1 MNESEVGAKHLVM
14 IITNELFCNKYGYDR
29 QGKKENFRMRGRNIC
44 SSAFPVLSYSCL
56 RKAARAMFIEFLGI
70 KWVVVMLTE
79 RTAGTTEIM
88 AQLPMRFLLYNE
100 MKKVI
105 LHCCKKDFIHKLT

>member
-1 MNESEVGAKHLVM
+1 
-14 IITNELFCNKYGYDR
+14 
-29 QGKKENFRMRGRNIC
+29 MRGRNIC

-79 RTAGTTEIM
+79 RTTGTTKIM
-88 AQLPMRFLLYNE
+88 GQLPMRFLLYNE
-100 MKKVI
+100 IKKVI
-105 LHCCKKDFIHKLT
+105 LRRWKKDIIHKLT